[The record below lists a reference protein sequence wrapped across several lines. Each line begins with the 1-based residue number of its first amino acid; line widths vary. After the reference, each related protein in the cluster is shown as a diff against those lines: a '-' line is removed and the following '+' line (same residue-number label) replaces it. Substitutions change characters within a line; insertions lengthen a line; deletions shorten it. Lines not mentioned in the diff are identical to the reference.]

1 MATIERYETNAG
13 PRYMV
18 RYRKPDRSPTK
29 KRGFKT
35 KRDANLFLASVE
47 VDKATGSY
55 IDPSLA
61 NVTVADLGPS
71 WLERKKSL
79 KASSYRPLE
88 IAWRIHVEPAWGK
101 HPITNIL
108 FTDVQAWVTRMS
120 VGDAKAKPA
129 VKAKSATTVIRAYGV
144 LAAILD
150 DAVKDRRLPGNP
162 ARGVDLPR
170 KSKKP
175 HVFLSHEQI
184 RDLADSSKYPALVR
198 VLAYCGLRWGEA
210 TGLRVQ
216 DVDMIRRRLNIRQNA
231 VDVGGRIVVGT
242 PKNHEIRSVPFP
254 EFLAPALGELCKDRH
269 RDDLVFP
276 GPTGS
281 YLRYTDMREKKKSW
295 FASAVTKA
303 GVPRVTP
310 HDLRH
315 TAASFAVSAGAN
327 VKAVQ
332 RMLGHSSAAM
342 TLDVY
347 AELFDDDLD
356 GVAVAL
362 NNVVSQLIVPKM
374 CPKTA

>member
-1 MATIERYETNAG
+1 MATIEGYDTKAG
-13 PRYMV
+13 RRYMV
-18 RYRKPDRSPTK
+18 RYRKPDRTQTM

-47 VDKATGSY
+47 VDKATGAF
-55 IDPSLA
+55 IDPAMA
-61 NVTVADLGPS
+61 NKTIAELGPP
-71 WLERKKSL
+71 WLERKQTL
-79 KASSYRPLE
+79 KPSAYRPLE
-88 IAWRIHVEPAWGK
+88 IAWRVHVEPAWGK
-101 HPITNIL
+101 FPITKIM
-108 FTDVQAWVTRMS
+108 FSDVQAWVTNLS
-120 VGDAKAKPA
+120 IGDAKAKP
-129 VKAKSATTVIRAYGV
+129 VKKPKSATTVIRAYGV

-150 DAVKDRRLPGNP
+150 DAVKDRRLQANP

-170 KSKKP
+170 KSKKD

-184 RDLADSSKYPALVR
+184 RDLADSSKYPALIR
-198 VLAYCGLRWGEA
+198 VLAYCGLRWGEV

-216 DVDMIRRRLNIRQNA
+216 DVDMIRRRLNVNQNA
-231 VDVGGRIVVGT
+231 VDVGGKIKVGT
-242 PKNHEIRSVPFP
+242 PKSHERRSVPFP
-254 EFLAPALGELCKDRH
+254 EFLAPAIGEACKGKH
-269 RDDLVFP
+269 REDLVFP
-276 GPTGS
+276 NEDGS
-281 YLRYTDMREKKKSW
+281 YLRHIDMRERKSW
-295 FASAVTKA
+295 FGSAVITS

-332 RMLGHSSAAM
+332 RMLGHSSASM

-362 NNVVSQLIVPKM
+362 NDAVSQMNVL
-374 CPKTA
+374 KTCSKDA